1 MEQPIEKSGRFSIAG
16 VFLILVGILLILS
29 RLHILHMSWGN
40 LIWTFLLVYAV
51 VVVARG
57 FARRRAAAVF
67 FGTLLFFISLH
78 AVLQLW
84 GVVLF
89 GFAEW
94 IPNISLALGL
104 SFLVLYVLEPRN
116 VGLLIP
122 FILFAGFGAVYYLW
136 WWDMVDLFDVKHYAA
151 TYWPLLLVLFGI
163 SVMVK
168 KRPSAPRAN

>member
-1 MEQPIEKSGRFSIAG
+1 MEQEQTAAKPARFSVAG
-16 VFLILVGILLILS
+16 VLLILVGVLLILS
-29 RLHILHMSWGN
+29 RVHVLHLGWGN

-51 VVVARG
+51 VVVVRG

-67 FGTLLFFISLH
+67 FGSLLFFVSLH

-84 GVVLF
+84 GVALF

-94 IPNISLALGL
+94 IPNIALALGL
-104 SFLVLYVLEPRN
+104 SFLVLYILEPRN

-136 WWDMVDLFDVKHYAA
+136 WWDMVDLFDVKQYAA

-163 SVMVK
+163 SVMLK
-168 KRPSAPRAN
+168 KRT